1 VNPRR
6 LSFAAYCA
14 AAIALVIAAYAG
26 SLHNSFHF
34 DDSHVIETNLY
45 LRNLDNVS
53 RFFTDAHTFSSL
65 PQNATYRPLVTLS
78 LAIDYA
84 RGHGLDPV
92 AFHTTQIALLLLT
105 GALLV
110 LFFTPLVTPLMGE
123 WLALFAATLF
133 CVHTANT
140 ETMNLISARSE
151 LLSTIGLL
159 LSFILYQ
166 RSPFSRRTLLYL
178 LPLAIGALAKA
189 PLVVFAPL
197 LFAYAMLFEGQ
208 SRRRA
213 FRTMLPSL
221 LVGIAML
228 VFLSAMNAR
237 EWTSGGGSRWQYFI
251 TQPFVWLHYFR
262 LFFLPIGLTAD
273 TDWGTFAHWYDTRA
287 VAGYA
292 FVALLV
298 WWIRR
303 SAREEAGKPVAFGLI
318 WFAVA
323 LIPTSSVFPLAEVA
337 NEHRVFF
344 AFIGLVLALTA
355 SVSAWIAGWNERHAG
370 RGPRNAVA
378 ACAVVVLL
386 AHAVG
391 THERNLVWRDEETLW
406 SDVVV
411 KSPMNGRAWMNFG
424 LTRMARGR
432 YAEAKAAFDRAAVYT
447 PNYSS
452 LEINQGIVE
461 GELGHR
467 AEAERHF
474 RKALVMTAD
483 ANAHFFFARW
493 LVRVGRAPEALDHLR
508 ESVRQSAAAPAPR
521 ALLLRLDDARGAEAE
536 TQALLEETRSFDP
549 SEPSIA
555 DVTRTWPSYAAA
567 FAGGLAAI
575 QRQDWPA
582 AAHASREALRHDPQ
596 SADACNN
603 LGWAL
608 AELGFRTEAVQA
620 YQAALARNPRHE
632 RARNNLQ
639 LALAPER

>member
-1 VNPRR
+1 MNPRR
-6 LSFAAYCA
+6 LTFAFYCA
-14 AAIALVIAAYAG
+14 AATALVIAAYAN

-45 LRNLDNVS
+45 LRNLANVP

-84 RGHGLDPV
+84 RGHGLDPL
-92 AFHTTQIALLLLT
+92 AFHTTQIALLLIT

-110 LFFTPLVTPLMGE
+110 LFFTPLTGQ

-166 RSPFSRRTLLYL
+166 RSPFWRRTLLYL

-208 SRRRA
+208 TWRRA
-213 FRTMLPSL
+213 LRTMMPSL
-221 LVGIAML
+221 LLGIALL
-228 VFLSAMNAR
+228 VFLNAMNAP
-237 EWTSGGGSRWQYFI
+237 EWTSGGSARWPYLI

-262 LFFLPIGLTAD
+262 LFFLPLGLTAD
-273 TDWGTFAHWYDTRA
+273 TDWGTFAQWYDTRA
-287 VAGYA
+287 VAGYT
-292 FVALLV
+292 FIALLI

-303 SAREEAGKPVAFGLI
+303 SARDERLKSVAFGLI

-323 LIPTSSVFPLAEVA
+323 LIPTSSFPLAEVT

-344 AFIGLVLALTA
+344 AFIGLVLALTT
-355 SVSAWIAGWNERHAG
+355 SVSAWIVAAGGQDARRRKGAVVC
-370 RGPRNAVA
+370 AVA
-378 ACAVVVLL
+378 LLL
-386 AHAVG
+386 AHAIG
-391 THERNLVWRDEETLW
+391 THERNEVWSNEETLW
-406 SDVVV
+406 ADVVV

-424 LTRMARGR
+424 LTQMARGR

-447 PNYSS
+447 PRYSY

-461 GELGHR
+461 GELGHP

-474 RKALVMTAD
+474 RNALAMNPD

-493 LVRVGRAPEALDHLR
+493 LVGVGRAPEALVHLKT
-508 ESVRQSAAAPAPR
+508 SLSQSSAAPAPR
-521 ALLLRLDDARGAEAE
+521 DLLLRLDDARGAEAE
-536 TQALLEETRSFDP
+536 TRALLEETRKLDP
-549 SEPSIA
+549 NEPSIA
-555 DVTRTWPSYAAA
+555 DVTRTWPSYTAA
-567 FAGGLAAI
+567 FTDGLSAI
-575 QRQDWPA
+575 QHHDWPA
-582 AAHASREALRHDPQ
+582 AAHASRDALRHDPQ
-596 SADACNN
+596 SADAYNN
-603 LGWAL
+603 LAWAL
-608 AELGFRTEAVQA
+608 AQLGFRTEAVQA
-620 YQAALARNPRHE
+620 YRMALTLNPNHE

-639 LALAPER
+639 LALAAK

>member
-1 VNPRR
+1 VNSRR
-6 LSFAAYCA
+6 LSFAVYCA
-14 AAIALVIAAYAG
+14 AAIALVIAAYAN

-45 LRNLDNVS
+45 LRNLNNVL

-78 LAIDYA
+78 LAVDYA
-84 RGHGLDPV
+84 RGHGLDPR
-92 AFHTTQIALLLLT
+92 AFHTTQIALMLIT

-110 LFFTPLVTPLMGE
+110 LFFTPLIGE

-159 LSFILYQ
+159 LAFVLYQ
-166 RSPFSRRTLLYL
+166 RSPFARRTLLYL

-208 SRRRA
+208 TPRRA

-221 LVGIAML
+221 LVGIALL
-228 VFLSAMNAR
+228 VFLNAMNAR
-237 EWTSGGGSRWQYFI
+237 EWTSGGGSRWAYLI

-262 LFFLPIGLTAD
+262 LFFLPLGLTAD
-273 TDWGTFAHWYDTRA
+273 TDWGTFAQWYDTRA

-292 FVALLV
+292 FVALLI
-298 WWIRR
+298 WWSRR
-303 SAREEAGKPVAFGLI
+303 SARDEAGRPVAFGLI

-323 LIPTSSVFPLAEVA
+323 LIPTSSFFPLAEVA

-344 AFIGLVLALTA
+344 AFVGLVLA
-355 SVSAWIAGWNERHAG
+355 VPAWIAAWSEKHTGL
-370 RGPRNAVA
+370 RNVVI
-378 ACAVVVLL
+378 ACAVAVLL
-386 AHAVG
+386 AHAIG
-391 THERNLVWRDEETLW
+391 THERNEVWRDEETLW
-406 SDVVV
+406 ADVVV

-424 LTRMARGR
+424 LTHMARGR
-432 YAEAKAAFDRAAVYT
+432 YAEAKAAFDRAALYT
-447 PNYSS
+447 PKYSY

-461 GELGHR
+461 GQLGHST
-467 AEAERHF
+467 EAERHF
-474 RKALVMTAD
+474 RNALAMTAD

-493 LVRVGRAPEALDHLR
+493 LVRVGRAPEALDHLKA
-508 ESVRQSAAAPAPR
+508 SLSQSSAAPAPR

-536 TQALLEETRSFDP
+536 TRALLEETRSLDP
-549 SEPSIA
+549 TEPSIA

-582 AAHASREALRHDPQ
+582 AAHASREALHHDPQ
-596 SADACNN
+596 SADAWNN
-603 LGWAL
+603 LGWSL
-608 AELGFRTEAVQA
+608 AQLGFRTEAVEA
-620 YQAALARNPRHE
+620 YRAALARNPTHE

-639 LALAPER
+639 LVLATK

>member
-6 LSFAAYCA
+6 LSFAVYCA
-14 AAIALVIAAYAG
+14 AAMALVIAAYAN

-45 LRNLDNVS
+45 LRNLANVP

-84 RGHGLDPV
+84 RGHGDPF
-92 AFHTTQIALLLLT
+92 AFHTTQIALLLIT

-110 LFFTPLVTPLMGE
+110 LFFTPLTGE

-159 LSFILYQ
+159 LAFILYQ
-166 RSPFSRRTLLYL
+166 RSPFARRTLLYL
-178 LPLAIGALAKA
+178 LPLAVGALAKA

-208 SRRRA
+208 QPRRA

-221 LVGIAML
+221 VAGIAL
-228 VFLSAMNAR
+228 LAFLSTMNAP
-237 EWTSGGGSRWQYFI
+237 EWTSGSASRWPYLI

-273 TDWGTFAHWYDTRA
+273 TDWGTFAQWYDTRA

-292 FVALLV
+292 FIALLV

-303 SAREEAGKPVAFGLI
+303 TARYEAGKPVAFGLI

-355 SVSAWIAGWNERHAG
+355 SVSAWSETHAER
-370 RGPRNAVA
+370 RNVVA

-386 AHAVG
+386 AHAIG
-391 THERNLVWRDEETLW
+391 TRERNEVWRDEETLW
-406 SDVVV
+406 ADVVV

-447 PNYSS
+447 PTYSY

-461 GELGHR
+461 GELGHPS
-467 AEAERHF
+467 EAERHF
-474 RKALVMTAD
+474 RNALALTAD

-493 LVRVGRAPEALDHLR
+493 LVHMGRAPEALDHLK
-508 ESVRQSAAAPAPR
+508 EAVRQSAAAPAPR

-536 TQALLEETRSFDP
+536 TRALLDETRSLDP
-549 SEPSIA
+549 NEPSIA
-555 DVTRTWPSYAAA
+555 EVTRSWPSYATA
-567 FAGGLAAI
+567 FAAGLAAI

-596 SADACNN
+596 SADAYNN
-603 LGWAL
+603 LGWSL
-608 AELGFRTEAVQA
+608 SQLGFRPEAVQA
-620 YQAALARNPRHE
+620 YRAALERNPGHE

-639 LALAPER
+639 LLLKMK